1 MLALE
6 LPQGALSLAAF
17 ARARQLTDDGT
28 AALLADR
35 DLLIVGDRALAQEQV
50 QQAESRLLQVLAEY
64 HQQHA
69 DQLGLGRARL
79 RRMGLPQQPEALVF
93 MIIERL
99 LKAGALRNTR
109 GWLHLP
115 EHGTAFSAEEAP
127 LWARIEPL
135 FGDEPWWVRD
145 LASELGEEE
154 SRVRALLR
162 KAAQLGHVTAV
173 VVDRYY
179 LSRRIDQFAAL
190 IRELDAER
198 GGANAAD
205 FRDRL
210 GVGRK
215 LAIRCW
221 SSSIAAV
228 LPAARVTSICCA
240 TAGCSAASPLADK
253 PDGGP
258 AHVGRLGDETPVS
271 VRSAAVSPTP
281 PAKPDS
287 SRRRCARRRHKAA
300 PITPPQWFAGSA
312 PDPRSRCR
320 ARRWPPHCPVPANQI
335 HGRVQDRA
343 GPRCRFCSQRR
354 QSRRSGEG
362 WISGQ
367 AARSR
372 CPSASSAGAQIGIS
386 HSSNSLAA
394 AVLAPK
400 WPLPS
405 RMAQS

>member
-1 MLALE
+1 MSIKTVSRAATGCWRSVRLRRRNAFWWRWKRIGPIRHWQPLHLHHAASHITGRISLLNDGLAELVLDRPLWLAENDRLVLRDIGARQTLGAARVLRLSAPKRGKRQPDYLAWLQALANAQDDAQVLTLE
-6 LPQGALSLAAF
+6 LPHGALSLTAF
-17 ARARQLTDDGT
+17 AWARQLTDDGL
-28 AALLADR
+28 AALLANR
-35 DLLIVGDRALAQEQV
+35 DLLIVGDRALAQDQV

-79 RRMGLPQQPEALVF
+79 RRMALPQQPETLVF
-93 MIIERL
+93 MMIDRL

-115 EHGTAFSAEEAP
+115 EHGLAFSAEEAP

-179 LSRRIDQFAAL
+179 LSRRIEQFAAL

-215 LAIRCW
+215 LAIQ
-221 SSSIAAV
+221 V
-228 LPAARVTSICCA
+228 LEFFDRSGFTRRK
-240 TAGCSAASPLADK
+240 GNEHLLR
-253 PDGGP
+253 DGGLF
-258 AHVGRLGDETPVS
+258 G
-271 VRSAAVSPTP
+271 
-281 PAKPDS
+281 
-287 SRRRCARRRHKAA
+287 
-300 PITPPQWFAGSA
+300 
-312 PDPRSRCR
+312 
-320 ARRWPPHCPVPANQI
+320 N
-335 HGRVQDRA
+335 
-343 GPRCRFCSQRR
+343 
-354 QSRRSGEG
+354 
-362 WISGQ
+362 
-367 AARSR
+367 
-372 CPSASSAGAQIGIS
+372 
-386 HSSNSLAA
+386 
-394 AVLAPK
+394 
-400 WPLPS
+400 
-405 RMAQS
+405 

>member
-1 MLALE
+1 M
-6 LPQGALSLAAF
+6 
-17 ARARQLTDDGT
+17 
-28 AALLADR
+28 
-35 DLLIVGDRALAQEQV
+35 

-69 DQLGLGRARL
+69 DQLGLGRACL

-115 EHGTAFSAEEAP
+115 EHGLAFSAEEAP

-215 LAIRCW
+215 LAIQCW

-258 AHVGRLGDETPVS
+258 AHVGRLGDEK
-271 VRSAAVSPTP
+271 R
-281 PAKPDS
+281 
-287 SRRRCARRRHKAA
+287 
-300 PITPPQWFAGSA
+300 
-312 PDPRSRCR
+312 
-320 ARRWPPHCPVPANQI
+320 
-335 HGRVQDRA
+335 
-343 GPRCRFCSQRR
+343 
-354 QSRRSGEG
+354 
-362 WISGQ
+362 
-367 AARSR
+367 
-372 CPSASSAGAQIGIS
+372 
-386 HSSNSLAA
+386 L
-394 AVLAPK
+394 
-400 WPLPS
+400 
-405 RMAQS
+405 

>member
-1 MLALE
+1 DAQVLTLE
-6 LPQGALSLAAF
+6 LPHGALSLTAF
-17 ARARQLTDDGT
+17 AWARQLTDDGL
-28 AALLADR
+28 AALLANR
-35 DLLIVGDRALAQEQV
+35 DLLIVGDRALAQDQV

-79 RRMGLPQQPEALVF
+79 RRMALPQQPETLVF
-93 MIIERL
+93 MMIDRL

-115 EHGTAFSAEEAP
+115 EHGLAFSAEEAP

-179 LSRRIDQFAAL
+179 LSRRIEQFAAL

-215 LAIRCW
+215 LAIQ
-221 SSSIAAV
+221 V
-228 LPAARVTSICCA
+228 LEFFDRSGFTRRK
-240 TAGCSAASPLADK
+240 GNEHLLR
-253 PDGGP
+253 DGGLF
-258 AHVGRLGDETPVS
+258 G
-271 VRSAAVSPTP
+271 
-281 PAKPDS
+281 
-287 SRRRCARRRHKAA
+287 
-300 PITPPQWFAGSA
+300 
-312 PDPRSRCR
+312 
-320 ARRWPPHCPVPANQI
+320 N
-335 HGRVQDRA
+335 
-343 GPRCRFCSQRR
+343 
-354 QSRRSGEG
+354 
-362 WISGQ
+362 
-367 AARSR
+367 
-372 CPSASSAGAQIGIS
+372 
-386 HSSNSLAA
+386 
-394 AVLAPK
+394 
-400 WPLPS
+400 
-405 RMAQS
+405 